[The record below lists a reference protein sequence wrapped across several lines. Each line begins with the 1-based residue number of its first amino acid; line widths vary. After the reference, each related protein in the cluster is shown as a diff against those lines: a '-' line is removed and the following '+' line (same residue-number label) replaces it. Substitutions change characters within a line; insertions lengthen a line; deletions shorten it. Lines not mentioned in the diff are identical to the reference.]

1 MKIMKEG
8 SNVICR
14 DRSITS
20 EIKNMKEI
28 NHRLDPTK
36 ENINQLK
43 GVEVSLRQ
51 QKRSTRKHREKTSKK
66 FFFNNTAMTCEAI
79 SSNLTQCNRRP
90 RKKKR

>member
-43 GVEVSLRQ
+43 GVDL
-51 QKRSTRKHREKTSKK
+51 
-66 FFFNNTAMTCEAI
+66 
-79 SSNLTQCNRRP
+79 
-90 RKKKR
+90 